1 MRKKQVFLFFL
12 CKIDVI
18 IVVAQ
23 LKIVFKELPIAK
35 FKEIAFLLEVFYL
48 PD

>member
-1 MRKKQVFLFFL
+1 MRKKQVFLFSFA
-12 CKIDVI
+12 KIDVI

-23 LKIVFKELPIAK
+23 SKIVFKELFIAK
-35 FKEIAFLLEVFYL
+35 FKEIAFLLEMFYL